1 MVLIKTVFIAF
12 AAYCYVLFLVRVV
25 GRKTM
30 SQLTFFDFILG
41 VTLGT
46 LTANVVLGPDRISAL
61 LSLTVFSLL
70 TVAVDYL
77 HIKSF
82 AMRKLLD
89 SEPLVL
95 IENGKIIDQN
105 LRKTRLSLDELQMQ
119 LRQKN
124 VFNIGD
130 VEFAVIET
138 NGKVSVLP
146 RSQKQP
152 LTPSDLGIPTAY
164 KGLTRDIIIDGHIMY
179 DNLYDAYL
187 DESWLLDRL
196 KEQGVRDVKNVVYAG
211 LDTVGN
217 LHVSEKY
224 RQGEHEGKHGI
235 E

>member
-1 MVLIKTVFIAF
+1 MIVEKTAFIAF
-12 AAYCYVLFLVRVV
+12 AAYFYVLILVRLV

-46 LTANVVLGPDRISAL
+46 LTANVVLGPDRIAAL
-61 LSLTVFSLL
+61 ITLTIFGLL
-70 TVAVDYL
+70 TIAVDYL

-82 AMRKLLD
+82 ALRKALD
-89 SEPLVL
+89 SEPVVL

-105 LRKTRLSLDELQMQ
+105 LIKTRFTLDELQMQ

-124 VFNIGD
+124 VFNIAD
-130 VEFAVIET
+130 VEFAVMET

-146 RSQKQP
+146 KSQKQP
-152 LTPSDLGIPTAY
+152 VTPSDLGIPTSY
-164 KGLTRDIIIDGHIMY
+164 KGLTRDIVVDGSIMY

-187 DESWLLDRL
+187 DESWLLNRL
-196 KEQGVRDVKNVVYAG
+196 NEQGVRDIKNVVYAG
-211 LDTVGN
+211 LDTAGN
-217 LHVSEKY
+217 LYVSEKN
-224 RQGEHEGKHGI
+224 RQREHEGKHGI